1 MNQKYR
7 KIIMWA
13 LYAVL
18 FLLVTLAQTTLFGRV
33 RFFGVKL
40 SLLPIA
46 MVCIAMRTGHEAGGL
61 FGLLAG
67 LCWYALGADD
77 GTMSIVSFTVIGI
90 LAGWLCDNV
99 FPQRIFPALLL
110 SLGAL
115 LLHEGGLFLVKFY
128 LGSAPVE
135 LVKWVPIT
143 AGLSLVVCPVIHLL
157 AKLVG
162 KVGGS
167 V

>member
-7 KIIMWA
+7 NYIMWA
-13 LYAVL
+13 LYAAL
-18 FLLVTLAQTTLFGRV
+18 FLLVMLVQTTLFGRV

-40 SLLPIA
+40 SLMPIVL
-46 MVCIAMRTGHEAGGL
+46 VCVTMRTGHEAGGL
-61 FGLLAG
+61 FGLLTG
-67 LCWYALGADD
+67 LFWFALGTDD
-77 GTMSIVSFTVIGI
+77 GTMAIVSFTVIGI

-99 FPQRIFPALLL
+99 FPRRFFPALFL

-128 LGSAPVE
+128 LGSATAD
-135 LVKWVPIT
+135 LAKWVPIT
-143 AGLSLVVCPVIHLL
+143 AGLSLAACPVIHLL
-157 AKLVG
+157 SKMVG

-167 V
+167 L

>member
-7 KIIMWA
+7 NFIMWV
-13 LYAVL
+13 LYAAM
-18 FLLVTLAQTTLFGRV
+18 FLLVMLVQTTVFGRV

-40 SLLPIA
+40 SLLPAA
-46 MVCIAMRTGHEAGGL
+46 MVCIGLRVGHEAGGL

-77 GTMSIVSFTVIGI
+77 GTMSIVTFTVIGI
-90 LAGWLCDNV
+90 FAGWLCDNV
-99 FPQRIFPALLL
+99 FARRFLPALLL

-128 LGSAPVE
+128 LGSATAE
-135 LVKWVPIT
+135 LAKWVPIT
-143 AGLSLVVCPVIHLL
+143 AGLSLLTCPVIHLL
-157 AKLVG
+157 AKLAG
-162 KVGGS
+162 KAGGS

>member
-13 LYAVL
+13 LYAALFVL
-18 FLLVTLAQTTLFGRV
+18 VVLAQTTLFGRV

-40 SLLPIA
+40 NLLPIA
-46 MVCIAMRTGHEAGGL
+46 MVCIAMRTGHEAGGF

-67 LCWYALGADD
+67 LLWYALGADD
-77 GTMSIVSFTVIGI
+77 GTMAIISFTVIGI

-99 FPQRIFPALLL
+99 FSIRFVPALLL

-115 LLHEGGLFLVKFY
+115 LLHEGGLYLVKYY
-128 LGSAPVE
+128 LGSATAE
-135 LVKWVPIT
+135 LGRWVPIT
-143 AGLSLVVCPVIHLL
+143 AGLSLVTTPVIYLL
-157 AKLVG
+157 AKIAG
-162 KVGGS
+162 KAGGNG
-167 V
+167 